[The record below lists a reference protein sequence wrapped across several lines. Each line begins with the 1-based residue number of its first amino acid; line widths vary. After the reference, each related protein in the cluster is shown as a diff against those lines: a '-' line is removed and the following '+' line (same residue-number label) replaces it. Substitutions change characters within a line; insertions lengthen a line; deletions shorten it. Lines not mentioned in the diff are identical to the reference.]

1 MRNDFQIRILQVCL
15 VVRDVEKVVRH
26 FEDLLGVGP
35 FSVYTV
41 DSKEMP
47 GVTYRGLPGDYCV
60 KVAMTKVGGGV
71 IELIENQRGK
81 NIYTEFL
88 EKHGEGI
95 HHIGLITDNFEP
107 MMKNFQRRGL
117 EPSLDGP
124 IVGQTTGRFTYFD
137 TEPRVGGILELLD
150 VPEDILN
157 RWGFES
163 PRAVQ
168 EKLT

>member
-15 VVRDVEKVVRH
+15 VVRDVEKAVRH
-26 FEDLLGVGP
+26 FEDLIGVGP

-95 HHIGLITDNFEP
+95 HHIAVQVDDCAAALAQLKAAGVRTVDDSP
-107 MMKNFQRRGL
+107 RPGARGSKVAFVH
-117 EPSLDGP
+117 PSA
-124 IVGQTTGRFTYFD
+124 TGG
-137 TEPRVGGILELLD
+137 VLLEL
-150 VPEDILN
+150 V
-157 RWGFES
+157 
-163 PRAVQ
+163 
-168 EKLT
+168 EKAT